1 MDELVKSAKMNV
13 SNRHTKL
20 FQIWTDLK
28 SEYKRSSQKRRIS
41 TMQNSSWNRESQH
54 SQFSI
59 VQIQGCAELQSLEI
73 MS

>member
-1 MDELVKSAKMNV
+1 
-13 SNRHTKL
+13 
-20 FQIWTDLK
+20 
-28 SEYKRSSQKRRIS
+28 
-41 TMQNSSWNRESQH
+41 MQNSSWNRESQH